1 MSKQANPTVIGAF
14 VVGAVILIAT
24 AFALF
29 GGAQIFATKN
39 RYVAVFSEPTNGL
52 RVGANVMLNGVRVG
66 YVSDIDLIIDDV
78 SFETDTQVVLEL
90 INEDIKTKSGD
101 ELDSEFAARFNH
113 ERLIQ
118 EAGLRASLQMESF
131 VTGQL
136 SVALQLRPETEA
148 VMRAV
153 DPPYDEIPTVAS
165 NVQELLNNLQSW
177 FAEIQENVDFR
188 GLSQR
193 LNDVLQALDDLARS
207 EDMRESIAGI
217 NRLIND
223 AEMQQLAGQVVATLE
238 EMRQASSAA
247 SNLFSNTEKDV
258 DMLVADLQP
267 ALKRLAGALDE
278 AEQTLAAA
286 KSQLKGDSE
295 QFYQLGTT
303 LDELERAARSVREY
317 FDYMERNPEAFLQ
330 GKSK

>member
-1 MSKQANPTVIGAF
+1 MSKQASPTVIGAF

-29 GGAQIFATKN
+29 GGAQIFAAKN
-39 RYVAVFSEPTNGL
+39 RYIAVFAEPTNGL
-52 RVGANVMLNGVRVG
+52 RVGANVMLNGVRIG

-78 SFETDTQVVLEL
+78 SFETDTQVILEL
-90 INEDIKTKSGD
+90 LNEDIKTKSGD

-207 EDMRESIAGI
+207 EDMRESFAGI

>member
-39 RYVAVFSEPTNGL
+39 RYIAVFAEPTNGL

-238 EMRQASSAA
+238 EMREASSAA

>member
-39 RYVAVFSEPTNGL
+39 RYIAVFAEPTNGL

>member
-1 MSKQANPTVIGAF
+1 V
-14 VVGAVILIAT
+14 
-24 AFALF
+24 FA
-29 GGAQIFATKN
+29 
-39 RYVAVFSEPTNGL
+39 EPTNGL

>member
-14 VVGAVILIAT
+14 VVGAVIFIAT

-39 RYVAVFSEPTNGL
+39 RYIAVFAEPTNGL

-101 ELDSEFAARFNH
+101 ELDSEFAARFNQ

-317 FDYMERNPEAFLQ
+317 FDYMERNPESFLQ
-330 GKSK
+330 GKSE